1 MLVPQVATSKF
12 VGDALIESFFDCARV
27 CVCAHAYVKYM
38 SKLLAALTGHT
49 DRQSVSYLAAH
60 RAVRS
65 SQRRRRRRRS
75 SHCIITVRWFRCCRR
90 RRRRTNILIKCEA
103 SSATEN

>member
-65 SQRRRRRRRS
+65 SHRRRRRRS
-75 SHCIITVRWFRCCRR
+75 LIVLSQCDGFVVVVVVVVA
-90 RRRRTNILIKCEA
+90 RTSL
-103 SSATEN
+103 